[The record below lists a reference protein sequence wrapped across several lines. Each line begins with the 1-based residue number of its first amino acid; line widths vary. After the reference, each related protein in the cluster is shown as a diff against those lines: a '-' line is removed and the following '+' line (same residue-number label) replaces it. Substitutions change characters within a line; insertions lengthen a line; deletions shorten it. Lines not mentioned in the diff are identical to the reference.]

1 MLYSYHIEY
10 VDQGYLQ
17 NFIGLIMGQ
26 FFSWVKS
33 NEKELLIILEN
44 LAKKAVEASNAVL
57 DLMDDPTNKDKIARI
72 SEIETEADIL
82 TRDIFSELNKT
93 FITPLDREDM
103 QRVASKIDDIIDFMD
118 GIGARFASYKITEAP
133 PHTKQMAEEL
143 VKATK
148 EVEFMVAK
156 LGNVKNPKLMIEHC
170 RQTSVIEHVID
181 DLYRLAISELF
192 ESNDAINIIKL
203 KDIYETMET
212 ASDRCVDVADVVE
225 DIVLK
230 YT

>member
-1 MLYSYHIEY
+1 M
-10 VDQGYLQ
+10 
-17 NFIGLIMGQ
+17 FMGQ

>member
-1 MLYSYHIEY
+1 
-10 VDQGYLQ
+10 
-17 NFIGLIMGQ
+17 MGQ

-143 VKATK
+143 AKATK

-192 ESNDAINIIKL
+192 ESDDAINIIKL